1 MRLAAPLLVPAL
13 PVAGVCA
20 LRGQAPPG
28 AEETATGGSVMTG
41 DDEAPSEPCHGCGSR
56 ERVNWSPLAGWL
68 CAACQWSW
76 TEGHFRRQPVTVLP
90 DRGPDP
96 DELPAA

>member
-1 MRLAAPLLVPAL
+1 VRLAASLLVEIL
-13 PVAGVCA
+13 PVAAV
-20 LRGQAPPG
+20 REMRHQTPPG
-28 AEETATGGSVMTG
+28 HAGTATGGRLMTG
-41 DDEAPSEPCHGCGSR
+41 DDEALSEPCHVCRAR

-68 CAACQWSW
+68 CVACQWSW
-76 TEGHFRRQPVTVLP
+76 TEGHFRRQPVTVLS